1 TASSTRSRVHSST
14 EMAEIRDFLFPDLGE
29 GLTEGEIVSWLVAVG
44 DRVTVDQPVAEV
56 STEKAAVQV
65 PVPFAGVVVSLHG
78 EAGGTVQVGA
88 PLISIDVAAP
98 VTAGAAAAP
107 PPGVH
112 VEPGTVRSAAP
123 GSGNV
128 LVGYGT
134 TGEAVRGRRR
144 VRSATGNG
152 SAPVPAPRSHL
163 AGPPAGHESAPPA
176 ARPAA
181 AAAVVA
187 ASPLVRRRAA
197 LAGVDLTSI
206 RGTGPH
212 GAVSQGDLERHLQP
226 PGTAETPPGPGPAGE
241 RVPLTGVRR
250 ITAERLGR
258 SHREAPDATA
268 WLSADATALLALR
281 DLLSTR
287 QGVHVTPLAVLLRLC
302 VAALQRHPS
311 LNSHVDPASGDT
323 VIASGVHLGVAVQAD
338 RGLLVPVVRD
348 AQRRSVVSMAAELN
362 RLAAAAREGRLTS
375 SEMGGST
382 FTVSNFGAFGVDGG
396 SAIINPPE
404 AAILGV
410 GRIGARPW
418 VVGTDVVVRPVVEL
432 SLVFDHRACDG
443 GTAGGFLRLL
453 ADLVEHPELV
463 AGEAEPMNTRTPAED
478 RRPDAGERGEL
489 ATR

>member
-1 TASSTRSRVHSST
+1 
-14 EMAEIRDFLFPDLGE
+14 MAEIRDFLFPDLGE
-29 GLTEGEIVSWLVAVG
+29 GLTEGEIVAWLVAVG

-78 EAGGTVQVGA
+78 AAGGTVQVGA

-98 VTAGAAAAP
+98 AMAGVTVAP

-112 VEPGTVRSAAP
+112 VEPGTVRAAAP

-134 TGEAVRGRRR
+134 TGEVPRRRPR
-144 VRSATGNG
+144 VRSTAAAGSAAVLAPRDPRAAQSVVHEPSTTATDPTAATGT
-152 SAPVPAPRSHL
+152 
-163 AGPPAGHESAPPA
+163 
-176 ARPAA
+176 
-181 AAAVVA
+181 VVA
-187 ASPLVRRRAA
+187 SSPLVRRRAA

-212 GAVSQGDLERHLQP
+212 GAVSQGDLERHLQTP
-226 PGTAETPPGPGPAGE
+226 DTAANPRESVPDAGE

-250 ITAERLGR
+250 ITAERLAR

-281 DLLSTR
+281 DLLNAR
-287 QGVHVTPLAVLLRLC
+287 QRVHVTPLAVLLRLC
-302 VAALQRHPS
+302 VTALQRYPA
-311 LNSHVDPASGDT
+311 LNSHVDAASGDT

-348 AQRRSVVSMAAELN
+348 AQRRSVVGVAAELN
-362 RLAAAAREGRLTS
+362 RLAASAREGRLVPM
-375 SEMGGST
+375 EMGGST

-410 GRIGARPW
+410 GRIATRPW
-418 VVGTDVVVRPVVEL
+418 VVGADVVVRPLVEL

-453 ADLVEHPELV
+453 GDLVEHPDLV
-463 AGEAEPMNTRTPAED
+463 AGE
-478 RRPDAGERGEL
+478 G
-489 ATR
+489 